1 MLLEYTKQAEQAVLE
16 VMFKAKVV
24 RYSFK
29 SQKNVLNLSFTSNF
43 TLNVT
48 EQYFQHYQQSYC
60 DYLWK
65 KTLMGE
71 EQAVFEKVALSHLEM
86 WSSTGLQTFNN

>member
-1 MLLEYTKQAEQAVLE
+1 MLLEYTKQAKQAVLE

-29 SQKNVLNLSFTSNF
+29 SQKNVLNLSFTSSF

-48 EQYFQHYQQSYC
+48 EQYFQHYQQSIVIIY
-60 DYLWK
+60 
-65 KTLMGE
+65 
-71 EQAVFEKVALSHLEM
+71 EKDSN
-86 WSSTGLQTFNN
+86 G